1 MRRLAA
7 AFVAGLVALCC
18 AALPARA
25 LDPEAET
32 LVARMAGADPEL
44 HSYRADVAFE
54 VGLHSFPYVHKTL
67 HGNAYFKRPSNLE
80 LVFTDLPAIA
90 RSFSNLYVGLGSPS
104 DWARKFSIGSAS
116 ELRDGRRTRYLVL
129 TPLASDRRLREVD
142 VFVDDASSLPA
153 RIVWLYRD
161 GRIEMRQH
169 FARVDGHA
177 VVVAQDADIRLP
189 AVHAFVNAT
198 ISNYALNVDVDDAVF
213 TKKKTKD

>member
-7 AFVAGLVALCC
+7 AFVAGLVALCG

-25 LDPEAET
+25 LDAGAET
-32 LVARMAGADPEL
+32 LMTRMTSADPGL
-44 HSYRADVAFE
+44 RSYRADVAFE
-54 VGLHSFPYVHKTL
+54 VGLHTFPYVRRTL

-80 LVFTDLPAIA
+80 LVFTDLPPVA
-90 RSFSNLYVGLGSPS
+90 RAFRNVYVGLGSPAE
-104 DWARKFSIGSAS
+104 WARKFAISSA
-116 ELRDGRRTRYLVL
+116 EQHDARAERYLVL
-129 TPLASDRRLREVD
+129 TPLVRDRRLREVD
-142 VFVDDASSLPA
+142 VFLDEASSLPA

-161 GRIEMRQH
+161 GRIEMHQH
-169 FARVDGHA
+169 FARVDGHD

-213 TKKKTKD
+213 TPKKT